1 MNDFKLSKRSIE
13 RLKGVHPDL
22 VKVVEKAITLST
34 VDFTVIERTQN

>member
-1 MNDFKLSKRSIE
+1 MNNFKLSKRSIE
-13 RLKGVHPDL
+13 RLNGVHPDL